1 MKESE
6 LCGFEDETETIESN
20 RVEEEVDENR
30 NIVKERK
37 ANDNF
42 TWDIC

>member
-6 LCGFEDETETIESN
+6 LCGFEDETEAIESN
-20 RVEEEVDENR
+20 RVKEEVDENC
-30 NIVKERK
+30 NIVEERK

-42 TWDIC
+42 T